1 MNLMNSLHFCPST
14 LENHGHV
21 VAVNGNVL
29 VPEMTLLSLCSLN
42 AVSGEANSDME
53 NTALTVGDFTQPIV
67 AKSLIELPASS
78 EKGLT
83 Q

>member
-1 MNLMNSLHFCPST
+1 MNLMNSLHFCLST
-14 LENHGHV
+14 LENHGHI

-67 AKSLIELPASS
+67 YS
-78 EKGLT
+78 EIT
-83 Q
+83 D